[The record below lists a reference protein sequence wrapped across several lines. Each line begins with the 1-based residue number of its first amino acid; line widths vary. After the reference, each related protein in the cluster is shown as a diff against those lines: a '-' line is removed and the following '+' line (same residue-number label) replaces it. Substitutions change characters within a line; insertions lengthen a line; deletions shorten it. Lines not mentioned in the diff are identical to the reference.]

1 MGSPVGTYDDDE
13 VNNLSP
19 KDREE
24 LKRRAVQ
31 TLLSSAEIRAI
42 IKKNPTVL
50 ARDRKINKVLR
61 QKLDP
66 VLKRLKRKPKRT
78 YVFGGT
84 GGGRRARPPTA
95 RICA

>member
-66 VLKRLKRKPKRT
+66 VLKRLKRKAKRT
-78 YVFGGT
+78 
-84 GGGRRARPPTA
+84 
-95 RICA
+95 

>member
-78 YVFGGT
+78 
-84 GGGRRARPPTA
+84 
-95 RICA
+95 